1 MKLITKEIERKAP
14 PLYANENVTP
24 LGDVVVVAKF
34 FDPTGRY
41 TFYMTEY
48 DSDDRMGYGWVVSP
62 SDPTFDELGYVSI
75 DELKKVRGALRLGI
89 ERDRYFS
96 PKPLREALPNVP
108 DWML

>member
-1 MKLITKEIERKAP
+1 LKLITKEIERKAP

-24 LGDVVVVAKF
+24 IGDAVAVAKF
-34 FDPTGRY
+34 FDPSGRY

-48 DSDDRMGYGWVVSP
+48 DSDDRMGFGWIVSP
-62 SDPTFDELGYVSI
+62 LEPSFDELGYVDMSVL
-75 DELKKVRGALRLGI
+75 EGFRGTFGLGI

-96 PKPLREALPNVP
+96 PKPLREALPNLP